1 MADVRHRRLFED
13 APALQANRLGLAQR
27 QVERMDVAAAVIEQ
41 RADVAIAGNF
51 LAYPIRI
58 EQLELGI
65 AVAFPV
71 AFCSISAWNC
81 LFSAR
86 RRCRRGGSRSRWRS
100 G

>member
-71 AFCSISAWNC
+71 AF
-81 LFSAR
+81 LLDQR
-86 RRCRRGGSRSRWRS
+86 MELLVVQRGEDAAGR
-100 G
+100 